1 MAYNGCMAEEIE
13 RTEDSERVRK
23 LIWRHMGVRSA
34 REIAEMTGV
43 PPETILRV
51 KRELLEEVD
60 VLSIDEKRQRIVV
73 ELDEMARDARDR
85 AQGMSDE
92 FYSSSIQAATG
103 AMKVVLAEL
112 KRIGDQDNS
121 KIEALNQKRIQE
133 LVNLVNE
140 TVVAGVAEIAAT
152 HGLNEDEL
160 LGVFNAKL
168 IEAAEGRDLP

>member
-1 MAYNGCMAEEIE
+1 MSYNGCMAEEIE

-34 REIAEMTGV
+34 REIAELTGV
-43 PPETILRV
+43 PPETVLRV